1 MADLTKHEVLLN
13 ELTNI
18 HSHISVLVNN
28 YKSLQEEK
36 SSLEKSFSAITEEK
50 KELLRRIEVLENQL
64 EVNKD
69 NSLNS
74 LFSSLDNSKREE
86 LKAKIQ
92 NLVNRLDFHLS
103 S

>member
-18 HSHISVLVNN
+18 HTLVSVLINN
-28 YKSLQEEK
+28 YKSLLQEK
-36 SSLEKSFSAITEEK
+36 SRIEKSFSAFTEEK
-50 KELLRRIEVLENQL
+50 KDLLKRIEVLENQL

-74 LFSSLDNSKREE
+74 LFSSLNNSEKEE
-86 LKAKIQ
+86 LKSKIQ

>member
-18 HSHISVLVNN
+18 HSLISVLVNN

-36 SSLEKSFSAITEEK
+36 SSLEKSFSVITEEK
-50 KELLRRIEVLENQL
+50 KDLLRRIEVLENQL

-74 LFSSLDNSKREE
+74 IFSSLDNSEREE
-86 LKAKIQ
+86 LKTKIQ

>member
-18 HSHISVLVNN
+18 HSLISVLVNN

-36 SSLEKSFSAITEEK
+36 SGLEKSFSAITEEK
-50 KELLRRIEVLENQL
+50 KDLLRRIEVLENQL
-64 EVNKD
+64 EVNQD

-74 LFSSLDNSKREE
+74 IFGSLDSSEREE
-86 LKAKIQ
+86 LKTKIQ
-92 NLVNRLDFHLS
+92 NLVNKLDFHLS

>member
-18 HSHISVLVNN
+18 HTLVSVLLNN
-28 YKSLQEEK
+28 YKSLSEEK
-36 SSLEKSFSAITEEK
+36 SRLEKSLSAITEENK
-50 KELLRRIEVLENQL
+50 DLLKRLEVLENQL

-74 LFSSLDNSKREE
+74 IFGSLDTGEKEE
-86 LKAKIQ
+86 LKTKIQ
-92 NLVNRLDFHLS
+92 NLVNRLDLHLS

>member
-1 MADLTKHEVLLN
+1 LADLTKHEVLLN

-18 HSHISVLVNN
+18 HTLVSVLLNN
-28 YKSLQEEK
+28 HKSLMEEK
-36 SSLEKSFSAITEEK
+36 SSLEKSLSSLAEEK
-50 KELLRRIEVLENQL
+50 KELLKRIEVLENQL

-69 NSLNS
+69 NSLN
-74 LFSSLDNSKREE
+74 LIFSSLGTTEKEE
-86 LKAKIQ
+86 LKTKIQ